1 MNMEPRKRY
10 EEIDLAKGIGMLAVI
25 WGHLMLGGST
35 NRFVYA
41 FHIPLFFFLSGL
53 LFRRERYRN
62 FGAFVGHRARTLL
75 LPYAVFSAVTWLYW
89 VVRNLVLDL
98 PVKSWFSPLLQTVLA
113 QGSGGFLVHNV
124 ALWFVTCLFVV
135 EILYYFLA
143 KLPAWATAL
152 GCIVCGAIGWWVV
165 QAHDGF
171 DFTLLPWNMEGAMTG
186 VVFYGAGNLCARFV
200 SRDAVLRR
208 VQAHRICSLFL
219 LLLLTAATF
228 FGARQNGRVT
238 IGHALL
244 GEHLWLFYTNAFLGI
259 AASLLLSMLLMHW
272 PVRFLKWLGRNSFF
286 AMAIH
291 IPVMVDVVW
300 LVSKLCNVN
309 IDALRYSYPYTV
321 PAFFV
326 ILAITCF
333 WVFLLEKIRSRKQK

>member
-113 QGSGGFLVHNV
+113 QD
-124 ALWFVTCLFVV
+124 
-135 EILYYFLA
+135 
-143 KLPAWATAL
+143 K
-152 GCIVCGAIGWWVV
+152 
-165 QAHDGF
+165 
-171 DFTLLPWNMEGAMTG
+171 
-186 VVFYGAGNLCARFV
+186 
-200 SRDAVLRR
+200 
-208 VQAHRICSLFL
+208 
-219 LLLLTAATF
+219 TAASPSAT
-228 FGARQNGRVT
+228 
-238 IGHALL
+238 H
-244 GEHLWLFYTNAFLGI
+244 
-259 AASLLLSMLLMHW
+259 
-272 PVRFLKWLGRNSFF
+272 
-286 AMAIH
+286 
-291 IPVMVDVVW
+291 
-300 LVSKLCNVN
+300 
-309 IDALRYSYPYTV
+309 
-321 PAFFV
+321 
-326 ILAITCF
+326 F
-333 WVFLLEKIRSRKQK
+333 WVSISGCFIPTRSSASQQACF